1 MAIKYVD
8 TNEVKAIASD
18 FLKIC
23 NDLDDEFNKFFRKMS
38 EVPTTSKEW
47 IGDSAEYYFRKLD
60 KDKSQYVNFVNSL
73 RSIGKSLNKN
83 MRDVSDC
90 ISKNRGIE

>member
-8 TNEVKAIASD
+8 TTEAKAIAKD
-18 FLKIC
+18 FLKTC
-23 NDLDDEFNKFFRKMS
+23 NDLEDEFNKFFKKMS

-47 IGDSAEYYFRKLD
+47 IGDSAEYYFKKVDED
-60 KDKSQYVNFVNSL
+60 KIQYVKFVNSL
-73 RSIGKSLNKN
+73 RSVGKSLNAN
-83 MRDVSDC
+83 MREISDC

>member
-8 TNEVKAIASD
+8 TTEAKAIAKD
-18 FLKIC
+18 FLKTC
-23 NDLDDEFNKFFRKMS
+23 NDLEDELNKFFRKMS

-47 IGDSAEYYFRKLD
+47 IGDSAEYYFKKVDED
-60 KDKSQYVNFVNSL
+60 KIQYVKFVNSL
-73 RSIGKSLNKN
+73 RSVGKSLNAN
-83 MRDVSDC
+83 MREISDC

>member
-8 TNEVKAIASD
+8 TTEAKAIAKD
-18 FLKIC
+18 FLKTC
-23 NDLDDEFNKFFRKMS
+23 NDLEDEFNKFFRKMS

-47 IGDSAEYYFRKLD
+47 IGDSAEYYFKKVDED
-60 KDKSQYVNFVNSL
+60 KIQYVKFVNSL
-73 RSIGKSLNKN
+73 RSVGKSLNAN
-83 MRDVSDC
+83 MREISDC

>member
-8 TNEVKAIASD
+8 TTEAKAIAKD
-18 FLKIC
+18 FLKTC
-23 NDLDDEFNKFFRKMS
+23 NDLEDEFNKFFRKMS

-47 IGDSAEYYFRKLD
+47 IGDSAEYYFKKVDED
-60 KDKSQYVNFVNSL
+60 KIQYVKFVNSL
-73 RSIGKSLNKN
+73 RSIGKSLNAN
-83 MRDVSDC
+83 MREISDC